1 MAGRPKS
8 DNPARTYTTRL
19 PDALRRKFEYVAE
32 KERRKPTELLR
43 ILVEDEVA
51 AYEAKHGEIKLP
63 EDKS

>member
-8 DNPARTYTTRL
+8 DNPTRTYTTRL
-19 PDALRRKFEYVAE
+19 PDELRRKFEYVAA

-51 AYEAKHGEIKLP
+51 AYE
-63 EDKS
+63 DKNGKIDLSNS